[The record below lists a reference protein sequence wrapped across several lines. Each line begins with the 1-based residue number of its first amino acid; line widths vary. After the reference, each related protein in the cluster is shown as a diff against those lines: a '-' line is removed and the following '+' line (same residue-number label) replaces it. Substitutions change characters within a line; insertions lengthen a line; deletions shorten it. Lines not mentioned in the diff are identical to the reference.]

1 MYHDL
6 ISKAL
11 MSEAFRVVITPSERM
26 RKLEPLLLLSCFAL
40 VNCAKGRERKSDN
53 LPLVEPEQL
62 IMCTERE
69 LFISE
74 LKSLMS

>member
-1 MYHDL
+1 MFHDF

-11 MSEAFRVVITPSERM
+11 MSVAFRIVITPSKRI
-26 RKLEPLLLLSCFAL
+26 RKSEALLLLSCFAL

-62 IMCTERE
+62 VMYNERK
-69 LFISE
+69 LFIS
-74 LKSLMS
+74 